1 MKKHKPIFMIL
12 LLFLSLLFC
21 NTLFAEREYPSYIE
35 HKVHSGENLYKI
47 AKQYLDKSPT
57 LFLDEFVEQ
66 IKQVNDISDSNI
78 IHIDQ
83 VLMIPTANSKLI
95 SNEIIHH
102 DSLCG
107 IYLNTYSLTEKTLQR
122 LIIHYDSLGCNA
134 LVLDFSNVRGT
145 LFYASENKIAREND
159 LIVPIIS
166 HPHKLANLLHQHDIE
181 LIARVTMFKDTTLT
195 HNYPEWRPV
204 IIPDSTD
211 TLLSIKK
218 YEEHWL
224 NPNNHEVQQYKLD
237 IIKEIISLGV
247 DEIQLD
253 YVRFPTEGH
262 LLDAD
267 YGIPDSLTKQD
278 VITDFISKVYELT
291 RQEGVTLSAD
301 IFGIV
306 ALQHHEDVQNTGQ
319 DIRMIMPYLDRI
331 HPMIY
336 PSHFYGEFWGKAY
349 PGNEP
354 YYFIYRMCSV
364 LRDEIDDDSKIIPY
378 LESFSLYHN
387 SVDPFTVSAQIQAVK
402 DAGLNAGFLFWN
414 SSSNYN
420 ATWKALE
427 YFSQ

>member
-1 MKKHKPIFMIL
+1 MKKQKPIFMSL
-12 LLFLSLLFC
+12 LLFLSMLLC
-21 NTLFAEREYPSYIE
+21 NTLFAEREDLSYIE
-35 HKVHSGENLYKI
+35 HTVRSGENLYKI
-47 AKQYLDKSPT
+47 ARQYLDKSPT
-57 LFLDEFVEQ
+57 LFLGEFVEQ

-83 VLMIPTANSKLI
+83 VLMIPTASSKLI

-107 IYLNTYSLTEKTLQR
+107 IYLNTYSLTENNIQR
-122 LIIHYDSLGCNA
+122 IISRYDSLGCNA
-134 LVLDFSNVRGT
+134 LVVDFSNVRGT

-166 HPHKLANLLHQHDIE
+166 HPYKLVNFLHRHDIE
-181 LIARVTMFKDTTLT
+181 LIARVTMFKDTTLA

-204 IIPDSTD
+204 IVPDSTD
-211 TLLSIKK
+211 TLDAEKK
-218 YEEHWL
+218 YSEHWL
-224 NPNNHEVQQYKLD
+224 NPKNHEVQQYKID

-267 YGIPDSLTKQD
+267 YGIPDSFTKQD
-278 VITDFISKVYELT
+278 VITDFISKVYAIT
-291 RQEGVTLSAD
+291 QQEGIKLSAD

-306 ALQHHEDVQNTGQ
+306 ALQHPEDVQNTGQ

-336 PSHFYGEFWGKAY
+336 PSHFYGEFWGKAN
-349 PGNEP
+349 PGKEP

-364 LRDEIDDDSKIIPY
+364 LKEEIEDDSKIIPY
-378 LESFSLYHN
+378 LESFSLYHD
-387 SVDPFTVSAQIQAVK
+387 SVDPFTVSAQMQAVK

-414 SSSNYN
+414 AGANYN
-420 ATWKALE
+420 ATWEALE
-427 YFSQ
+427 DFK

>member
-1 MKKHKPIFMIL
+1 LKKQKSIFIIL
-12 LLFLSLLFC
+12 LLFLSILFY
-21 NTLFAEREYPSYIE
+21 NTLFAEREDSSYIE
-35 HKVHSGENLYKI
+35 HKVRSGENLYKI
-47 AKQYLDKSPT
+47 ARKYIDRSPT

-66 IKQVNDISDSNI
+66 IKRANGISDSNI
-78 IHIDQ
+78 IHVDQ
-83 VLMIPTANSKLI
+83 VLLIPTEGSELIAN
-95 SNEIIHH
+95 EVIHH

-107 IYLNTYSLTEKTLQR
+107 IYLNTYSLTENNIQR
-122 LIIHYDSLGCNA
+122 IISRYDSLGCNA
-134 LVLDFSNVRGT
+134 LVVDFSNVIGT
-145 LFYASENKIAREND
+145 LFYSSQNEIALEND
-159 LIVPIIS
+159 LTIPIIS
-166 HPHKLANLLHQHDIE
+166 HPQKLANLLHQHDIE
-181 LIARVTMFKDTTLT
+181 LIARVTIFKDTTLA

-204 IIPDSTD
+204 IVHDSTD
-211 TLLSIKK
+211 TLSAERK
-218 YEEHWL
+218 YIEHWL
-224 NPNNHEVQQYKLD
+224 NPNNPEVQQYKID

-267 YGIPDSLTKQD
+267 YGIPDSLTKPD
-278 VITDFISKVYELT
+278 VITDFISKVYKIT
-291 RQEGVTLSAD
+291 RQKGVILSAD

-349 PGNEP
+349 PGKEP

-364 LRDEIDDDSKIIPY
+364 FKEEIEDDHKIIPY

-387 SVDPFTVSAQIQAVK
+387 MVDPVTISAQIQAVK
-402 DAGLNAGFLFWN
+402 DAGLKAGFLFWN

-427 YFSQ
+427 DLKK